1 MSLKKDTPVV
11 LDDSSADNDRVVT
24 DENDNA
30 NQISRLKK
38 IAHFKPDLNPAKIF
52 SSPLLK
58 RLYVTSDFGEQYN
71 LHNGTFH
78 QI

>member
-11 LDDSSADNDRVVT
+11 LDESSADNDQVVT

-30 NQISRLKK
+30 NQIS
-38 IAHFKPDLNPAKIF
+38 PAKIF

-71 LHNGTFH
+71 LHNETFH